1 MLRPSI
7 LTGIDFVPAVKGN
20 RMSKIFGL
28 LAAVSLAWPAAAA
41 GQDSGPLEV
50 GVEAPDFELE
60 GASRSGVLPEPVRL
74 SEFRGKTVV
83 IAFFYRVRTP
93 G

>member
-1 MLRPSI
+1 MTKTL
-7 LTGIDFVPAVKGN
+7 A
-20 RMSKIFGL
+20 L
-28 LAAVSLAWPAAAA
+28 LAAVAVSLAWPAAVA

-50 GVEAPDFELE
+50 GVEAPDFELT